1 MVFGRLKKK
10 QQNPPADDTT
20 PADAPAEVTEE
31 AGASESTAS
40 ESTTSE
46 TTAGESTDTSAG
58 TPGSSATSSADTGSS
73 DTDSAAPA
81 PASATTDAEPAAGI
95 VVSRSNGPF
104 DVSEKDSDAGYID
117 LGALR
122 IGAAEGL
129 QLRLE
134 VEEKTKRVIAVTLD
148 LNGSNLQL
156 QVFAAPRTDGLWDE
170 IRSQIGV
177 SVGSQGGTVQDR
189 VGSFGTELVAKLPA
203 QTPDGQPGYRVA
215 RFIGVDGPRWFLRGV
230 IGGPA
235 AINREAAAPME
246 ELFRN
251 VVVVRGDHPLPPR
264 ELLQLRLPK
273 ETASA
278 APAAAAA
285 PKPDLTDPLKR
296 GPEIT
301 HIG

>member
-10 QQNPPADDTT
+10 QQNLPAEDTT
-20 PADAPAEVTEE
+20 PADAPVEVTETAE
-31 AGASESTAS
+31 AAEPTGPAAT
-40 ESTTSE
+40 
-46 TTAGESTDTSAG
+46 TDTAEPTDAEPTDTEPVG
-58 TPGSSATSSADTGSS
+58 TP
-73 DTDSAAPA
+73 AAA
-81 PASATTDAEPAAGI
+81 DAEPAAGV

-177 SVGSQGGTVQDR
+177 SVGAQGGTVQDR

-273 ETASA
+273 ETATAS
-278 APAAAAA
+278 PAAAAA